1 MSTERK
7 QRPVK
12 PIPDA
17 MDAAETVELERRWL
31 PLAGVLAIVAGI
43 LPVIGLILQ
52 TIASR
57 GIQDDVGQ
65 VVSVGQAFST
75 YADDPGSAG
84 IAGRQA
90 EIVSHY
96 GDQWILVSAA
106 AVCTSLG
113 LIIAIPVLYGLI
125 RGAWRRRPSFP
136 KWFLWTPAIGGLL
149 FGIAT
154 VVALVYQAVQ
164 YHDFTQLAQAA
175 QVNGAANEALNAA
188 QDDLAFLQLAGGIGS
203 LFTAVGFG
211 AAALSAMNVGLI
223 TKVIGSIGVLLA
235 FLVVIPLLGQQ
246 GSVLRAFWF
255 VAVGLTLL
263 GKWPGGRPPAWDTG
277 DAMPWPSR
285 AQVLE
290 EAERARGG
298 GKAKGVGSSDPAPA
312 PKPKASSGGR
322 KKRRK

>member
-17 MDAAETVELERRWL
+17 MDSAATVELERRWL
-31 PLAGVLAIVAGI
+31 PLAGVLSIVAGV

-57 GIQDDVGQ
+57 GIDDRVDRI
-65 VVSVGQAFST
+65 VSVGQSLTRYGAGD
-75 YADDPGSAG
+75 APNG

-90 EIVSHY
+90 DIVSHY
-96 GDQWILVSAA
+96 GDQWILVALAA
-106 AVCTSLG
+106 LCTGIG
-113 LIIAIPVLYGLI
+113 LILAIPVLYGLI

-136 KWFLWTPAIGGLL
+136 RWFLWTPAVGGLL

-154 VVALVYQAVQ
+154 IVALIYQAVQ
-164 YHDFTQLAQAA
+164 YHDFTQLAAAA
-175 QVNGAANEALNAA
+175 QNNGAANDALNAA
-188 QDDLAFLQLAGGIGS
+188 QDDLSFLQFAGGIGS

-211 AAALSAMNVGLI
+211 AASLSAMNVGLL
-223 TKVIGSIGVLLA
+223 TRVIGSIGVLLA

-246 GSVLRAFWF
+246 GSVLRGFWF

-263 GKWPGGRPPAWDTG
+263 GRWPGGRPPAWDSG
-277 DAMPWPSR
+277 EPMPWPSR

-290 EAERARGG
+290 DAERARGG
-298 GKAKGVGSSDPAPA
+298 GKARGGDASPAPA
-312 PKPKASSGGR
+312 PKPKASPGGR
-322 KKRRK
+322 KKRR

>member
-12 PIPDA
+12 PIPEA
-17 MDAAETVELERRWL
+17 MDSAETVEIERRWL
-31 PLAGVLAIVAGI
+31 PLAGFLAIVAGI
-43 LPVIGLILQ
+43 LPVIGLVLQ

-57 GIQDDVGQ
+57 GIEDDVGQ

-75 YADDPGSAG
+75 YADGNGGAG

-106 AVCTSLG
+106 AICTSLG
-113 LIIAIPVLYGLI
+113 LILAIPVLYGLL
-125 RGAWRRRPSFP
+125 RGAYRRRPSFP
-136 KWFLWTPAIGGLL
+136 RWFLWTPAIGGLL

-154 VVALVYQAVQ
+154 VIALIYQAVQ
-164 YHDFTQLAQAA
+164 YHDFTQLAQAQ
-175 QVNGAANEALNAA
+175 QVNGAANDALNAA
-188 QDDLAFLQLAGGIGS
+188 QEDLAFLQLAGGIGS
-203 LFTAVGFG
+203 LFTAVAFG

-235 FLVVIPLLGQQ
+235 FLVVVPLLGQQ

-277 DAMPWPSR
+277 DAVPWPTR

-290 EAERARGG
+290 EAERARNGG
-298 GKAKGVGSSDPAPA
+298 GQEAARGDAAPA